1 MNWPATMDTC
11 RVSPEA
17 SPSIGIAILA
27 KAPIPGLAKTRLI
40 PHLGAEGAAELQRRL
55 LRRTLQTALAAE
67 LGPVTLWCA
76 PEVDHPEF
84 IALANDAR
92 IVLRRQIAGD
102 LGARML
108 QAVGESASPC
118 GTLVIGTDCPVL
130 DVTHLRRAAEAL
142 AAFPAVLTPAEDG
155 GYVMIGL
162 RTAQPE
168 IFARIEWSTAQ
179 VMAQTRARLHSAGM
193 RWKEFSPLW
202 DVDRKED
209 LLRLQACLPGF
220 GELRY
225 RRQDNETVASA
236 HDESCMKEADDQRV
250 DAG

>member
-1 MNWPATMDTC
+1 MDTC

-108 QAVGESASPC
+108 QAVGESASPG

-130 DVTHLRRAAEAL
+130 NVAHLRRAAEAL
-142 AAFPAVLTPAEDG
+142 ASYPLVLTPAEDG

-162 RTAQPE
+162 CAARPE
-168 IFARIEWSTAQ
+168 VFADIAWSSAQ
-179 VMAQTRARLHSAGM
+179 VMAQTRARLQAARL
-193 RWKEFSPLW
+193 RWKEFPSLW

-209 LLRLQACLPGF
+209 VERLQVTLPGF
-220 GELRY
+220 GELRS
-225 RRQDNETVASA
+225 RRLCDDTVASVCHA
-236 HDESCMKEADDQRV
+236 THNKETDEQRV
-250 DAG
+250 DAERDAA